1 MSSLLLV
8 AVSQRSSNFDFFV
21 AGSDPSRILLQ
32 LGLDL
37 LGGDDGRRLD
47 AGEVTVGWWVG
58 GAGET
63 LDTCLRFRPA
73 IEVGLYDG
81 KRNLTPIY
89 RINLGRSVR
98 NNVSDHKTIFLDH
111 ITLAILFKTLSSR
124 SRSTYACKKLFR
136 ELYLYLASFVLAISN
151 VLALSLPRLSYGNV
165 HCRCFLN
172 LPLIYVPNHI
182 VRLTSHFRQC
192 L

>member
-1 MSSLLLV
+1 LLLV
-8 AVSQRSSNFDFFV
+8 AVSQHSSNFDFFV
-21 AGSDPSRILLQ
+21 AGSDPSRILQ

-37 LGGDDGRRLD
+37 WGGDDGRRLD
-47 AGEVTVGWWVG
+47 AREVTVGWWVG
-58 GAGET
+58 GAGEM
-63 LDTCLRFRPA
+63 LDTCLLFWPA

-89 RINLGRSVR
+89 RINLGRLVC
-98 NNVSDHKTIFLDH
+98 NNASDHKTIFLDH

-151 VLALSLPRLSYGNV
+151 TLALSLPRLSYGNV
-165 HCRCFLN
+165 RCRCFLN

-182 VRLTSHFRQC
+182 VRLTSHFGQC